1 MRSRKTERVPGVK
14 HRLLLARLAAAGSI
28 DPDVDAEGFFFL
40 SFFLSTVVYLNAAN
54 TDGTVGA
61 KASWLMVRNLI
72 GPLERSSLPNHLP
85 KAAVCGL
92 FTGWMR

>member
-1 MRSRKTERVPGVK
+1 MRSRKTVRVPGVK
-14 HRLLLARLAAAGSI
+14 HRLLLARLAAGGSI

-40 SFFLSTVVYLNAAN
+40 LSTVVYLNAAN